1 MWYVKILQLNKL
13 KFFFSLCTF
22 LVVALFRFR
31 SPSCVCVL
39 IKMETVQRALSVTDS
54 VVS

>member
-1 MWYVKILQLNKL
+1 MYVSAVFS
-13 KFFFSLCTF
+13 FFFCSTVEFSCC
-22 LVVALFRFR
+22 
-31 SPSCVCVL
+31 SPCYFCNNCQQAVL